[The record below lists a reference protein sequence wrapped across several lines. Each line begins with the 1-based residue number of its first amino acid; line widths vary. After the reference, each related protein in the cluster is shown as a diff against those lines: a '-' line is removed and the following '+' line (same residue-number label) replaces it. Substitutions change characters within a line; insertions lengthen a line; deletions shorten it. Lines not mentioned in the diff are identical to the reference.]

1 MSISSTMP
9 GCAWSVPA
17 RRSRLTVSRWSRL
30 WHGSLPTQASSMSS
44 AAVYVPDS
52 RQGTLTDERGRYV
65 LRLHDGRH
73 RIRTSYVGKEAC
85 VKMVQ
90 VTGDTTLHFTLGDN
104 ATLASVTIDGR
115 RDAAL
120 LTTQTG
126 KRVLTADDIRTEF
139 SLLSSPDLVKTLQR
153 ISGVAGGIEATS
165 AEKPTSHGCLLS
177 ATTFA
182 SAPSSSATHSA
193 RRP

>member
-1 MSISSTMP
+1 
-9 GCAWSVPA
+9 
-17 RRSRLTVSRWSRL
+17 
-30 WHGSLPTQASSMSS
+30 
-44 AAVYVPDS
+44 
-52 RQGTLTDERGRYV
+52 
-65 LRLHDGRH
+65 
-73 RIRTSYVGKEAC
+73 
-85 VKMVQ
+85 MVQ

-104 ATLASVTIDGR
+104 ATLEPVTIDGR

-126 KRVLTADDIRTEF
+126 KHMLTADDIRTEF